1 MCKDGKD
8 EPDFEHSDL
17 WPFSLSHSR
26 PPRIPQKSAPLT
38 LRHPRSQEGF
48 DETWMGHESELWGSC
63 LATLWGQ
70 PRDGG
75 SLSHLGLKAPTSYS
89 APGEGWGGRHGGRG
103 LRVTSSIRF
112 PFTCTK
118 TR

>member
-8 EPDFEHSDL
+8 EPDLEHSDL

-26 PPRIPQKSAPLT
+26 PPRIPQT

-63 LATLWGQ
+63 LATLRGQ

-75 SLSHLGLKAPTSYS
+75 SLSHLRSQGSYLLFCS
-89 APGEGWGGRHGGRG
+89 RRG
-103 LRVTSSIRF
+103 LGRETRRAWVRVTSGIRF